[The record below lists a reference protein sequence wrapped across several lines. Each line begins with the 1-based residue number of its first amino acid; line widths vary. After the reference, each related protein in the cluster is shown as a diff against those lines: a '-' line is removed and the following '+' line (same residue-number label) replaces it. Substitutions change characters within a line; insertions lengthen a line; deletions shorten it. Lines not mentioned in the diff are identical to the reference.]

1 MVQPDEISDEQILY
15 IVGTTDLELFR
26 AGMGIAQRAWR
37 VPHLVM
43 QRLGYAEFV
52 VAGRGKPQL
61 LERIEVAFASIYR
74 KQDLAA
80 GGHIGVFMY
89 HDIFARISAPIV
101 FGQVRINPF
110 DHVELTPVQ
119 KRIIQSEPE
128 EMRIFIDQFCDV
140 ADVQYGSAELS
151 LQFSNMELTRRFL
164 ELARLHLHA
173 AAAILTGGYDPR
185 GAVQSALLATELSL
199 KSGAAAQNLDEE
211 AIRDRFGHKVDD
223 LAKFIGTAWPAF
235 DVDRVRRVIS
245 RQPKYVQN
253 RYSADQPSRVEV
265 GHATM
270 AAQFV
275 VAEVVR
281 QMSDRNLRADLE
293 SAVARK
299 YPA

>member
-89 HDIFARISAPIV
+89 HDIFARISMPIIYGHV
-101 FGQVRINPF
+101 HINPF
-110 DHVELTPVQ
+110 EYVELTPVQ
-119 KRIIQSEPE
+119 LRIIQTEPA
-128 EMRIFIDQFCDV
+128 EMQTFIDQFCDV
-140 ADVQYGSAELS
+140 ADIQYGSSELNAPYS
-151 LQFSNMELTRRFL
+151 TMELACRFI
-164 ELARLHLHA
+164 ELARLHLHG

-185 GAVQSALLATELSL
+185 GAVQNALLASELAL
-199 KSGAAAQNLDEE
+199 KGGAAAQNLDER
-211 AIRDRFGHKVDD
+211 ALRDRFGHDADD
-223 LAKFIGTAWPAF
+223 LAQFVGSAWPSF
-235 DVDRVRRVIS
+235 DGDRVRRVIS

-253 RYSADQPSRVEV
+253 RYSANQPSRLEV
-265 GHATM
+265 GHIAM
-270 AAQFV
+270 GAQFV

-281 QMSDRNLRADLE
+281 QISNRNLRGDLNAALE
-293 SAVARK
+293 RK